1 MKLRNILKEVGD
13 ETIIKYRD
21 DDGES
26 KEMKAGSAKTMPMD
40 HPAKKAWDAETK
52 KEKSGGKDSV
62 EINIDASDFKRKARK
77 TSAGGRGLTTQRGLE
92 DIVKGN
98 ATEIE
103 GIPLSK
109 DLADG
114 IQTWIKMSPY
124 GKKYGKF
131 INKGKFGS
139 LIRPANAFG
148 VDRYLSPKAKKEF
161 SAIYKSMKESVSSKL
176 TDLVYEGK
184 FDVVD
189 DKWKDKLD
197 DLSEKDFNPENLVK
211 LAKKM
216 KINPKL
222 ALGYAFD
229 AYGWMKNM
237 RGYSYQPSTGKV
249 SKN

>member
-1 MKLRNILKEVGD
+1 MKLRKILKEVSD

-21 DDGES
+21 ADGES

-40 HPAKKAWDAETK
+40 HPAKKAWDAETE

-62 EINIDASDFKRKARK
+62 EINIDASDFKRKAGK
-77 TSAGGRGLTTQRGLE
+77 TATGGRGLT
-92 DIVKGN
+92 
-98 ATEIE
+98 
-103 GIPLSK
+103 
-109 DLADG
+109 
-114 IQTWIKMSPY
+114 
-124 GKKYGKF
+124 KF

-161 SAIYKSMKESVSSKL
+161 NAIYKSIKESVSSKL

-184 FDVVD
+184 FDAVD

-216 KINPKL
+216 KINQKL

-237 RGYSYQPSTGKV
+237 RGYSYQPSTGRV
-249 SKN
+249 SKD

>member
-1 MKLRNILKEVGD
+1 
-13 ETIIKYRD
+13 
-21 DDGES
+21 
-26 KEMKAGSAKTMPMD
+26 
-40 HPAKKAWDAETK
+40 
-52 KEKSGGKDSV
+52 
-62 EINIDASDFKRKARK
+62 
-77 TSAGGRGLTTQRGLE
+77 
-92 DIVKGN
+92 
-98 ATEIE
+98 
-103 GIPLSK
+103 
-109 DLADG
+109 
-114 IQTWIKMSPY
+114 
-124 GKKYGKF
+124 
-131 INKGKFGS
+131 
-139 LIRPANAFG
+139 
-148 VDRYLSPKAKKEF
+148 
-161 SAIYKSMKESVSSKL
+161 MKESLSSKL